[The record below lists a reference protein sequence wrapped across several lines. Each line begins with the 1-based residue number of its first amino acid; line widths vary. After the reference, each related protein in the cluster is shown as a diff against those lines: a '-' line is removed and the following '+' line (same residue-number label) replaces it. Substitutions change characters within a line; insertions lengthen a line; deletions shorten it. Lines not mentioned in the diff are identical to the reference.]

1 MPLDTAALHRRFTDI
16 RAFSERLCEPLRP
29 EDYVAQSMPEASPTK
44 WHLAHTTW
52 FFDRFILQDLCGR
65 APARRHYDYL
75 VNSYYNGAGEQ
86 YPRARR
92 GMITRPGVDEVFE
105 YRCHVD
111 AAIRELISAGNM
123 SDVFQHRLEVGLH
136 HEQQHQE
143 LMLTD
148 LKHLMWQNPLRPA
161 FFAFDEQDAEE
172 PVVEECRP
180 TSEAVL
186 RDEFDGG
193 IYEVGH
199 RGPAFSYDNERP
211 RHQVLLQPFELARRP
226 VTCAEYLEFIEDGG
240 YRTPQWWL
248 SEGWDKLQAEGWKS
262 PLYWEKHDGR
272 WHQFTL
278 GGFRPVEPTEPVVHV
293 SYYEAQAYAAWAGAR
308 LPGEAEWEVVAQR
321 VAQQDAQRD
330 ARDGNFVESGR
341 FHPRPVPPDPPGP
354 VRLFGDIWEWTAGSY
369 GPYPGFKP
377 FEGALGEYNGKF
389 MCGQYVL
396 RGGSCATPESH
407 IRATYRN
414 FFHPGARWQFSGI
427 RLAW

>member
-1 MPLDTAALHRRFTDI
+1 
-16 RAFSERLCEPLRP
+16 
-29 EDYVAQSMPEASPTK
+29 
-44 WHLAHTTW
+44 
-52 FFDRFILQDLCGR
+52 
-65 APARRHYDYL
+65 
-75 VNSYYNGAGEQ
+75 
-86 YPRARR
+86 
-92 GMITRPGVDEVFE
+92 
-105 YRCHVD
+105 
-111 AAIRELISAGNM
+111 
-123 SDVFQHRLEVGLH
+123 
-136 HEQQHQE
+136 
-143 LMLTD
+143 
-148 LKHLMWQNPLRPA
+148 
-161 FFAFDEQDAEE
+161 
-172 PVVEECRP
+172 
-180 TSEAVL
+180 
-186 RDEFDGG
+186 
-193 IYEVGH
+193 
-199 RGPAFSYDNERP
+199 
-211 RHQVLLQPFELARRP
+211 
-226 VTCAEYLEFIEDGG
+226 
-240 YRTPQWWL
+240 
-248 SEGWDKLQAEGWKS
+248 
-262 PLYWEKHDGR
+262 
-272 WHQFTL
+272 L

-354 VRLFGDIWEWTAGSY
+354 VRLFGDIREWTAGSY